1 MSEAVDCI
9 VVGAGLAGLACAH
22 ALERAGKRVWVVEAA
37 DRVGGRVATDS
48 VEGFRVDRGFQVYL
62 DAYPEGRRQLD
73 LARLQLGCFEAGALV
88 AVNGRLQRVSDPWRQ
103 PLAAIGSLVT
113 GSVGLA
119 DAVRTAR
126 LRSDILAAF
135 RSGHADPNG
144 ATDAVGAQGE
154 QSTREMLAARG
165 FSTRFVREFL
175 SPFFGGVFLERQLKT
190 SARVFDFTFAMFA
203 LGRACLPRGG
213 MDAIPNQMAATLAAG
228 TVRLQCAVSQVS
240 PGRVGLA
247 DGRWLEANDVVV
259 ATEASAA
266 ARLVPESLRGKWSL
280 RKNKSTRLVA
290 FAAERSPLRSPILL
304 VNADECGPIDNVSV
318 PSDVVGGYAPPGAS
332 LVTVSV
338 RQGFRSADA
347 DLPTAIQQQA
357 SVWFGAAVFRWK
369 HLSTVCIEQ
378 ALPDESPVARRV
390 RASGPQLAD
399 GLFLCGDHCTS
410 ASINGSL
417 VSGRLCAEAVLEQD
431 AS

>member
-126 LRSDILAAF
+126 LRSDVLATF

-213 MDAIPNQMAATLAAG
+213 MDA
-228 TVRLQCAVSQVS
+228 
-240 PGRVGLA
+240 
-247 DGRWLEANDVVV
+247 
-259 ATEASAA
+259 
-266 ARLVPESLRGKWSL
+266 
-280 RKNKSTRLVA
+280 
-290 FAAERSPLRSPILL
+290 
-304 VNADECGPIDNVSV
+304 
-318 PSDVVGGYAPPGAS
+318 
-332 LVTVSV
+332 
-338 RQGFRSADA
+338 
-347 DLPTAIQQQA
+347 
-357 SVWFGAAVFRWK
+357 
-369 HLSTVCIEQ
+369 
-378 ALPDESPVARRV
+378 
-390 RASGPQLAD
+390 
-399 GLFLCGDHCTS
+399 
-410 ASINGSL
+410 
-417 VSGRLCAEAVLEQD
+417 
-431 AS
+431 